1 MIARAKSASI
11 RYYRGIMRKNSST
24 TPPAPQAKVPRA
36 QRGPVPLHNLNPN
49 LNQQTRK
56 VLAQHYRAKYGV
68 K

>member
-11 RYYRGIMRKNSST
+11 RYYRGIMRKNSNS
-24 TPPAPQAKVPRA
+24 TPPAPQAKAPRA
-36 QRGPVPLHNLNPN
+36 PRGPVQSRNPN
-49 LNQQTRK
+49 LNEQTRK

>member
-1 MIARAKSASI
+1 
-11 RYYRGIMRKNSST
+11 MRKNSGS
-24 TPPAPQAKVPRA
+24 TPPASKAKAPPA
-36 QRGPVPLHNLNPN
+36 PRGPVPSRNPN

>member
-1 MIARAKSASI
+1 
-11 RYYRGIMRKNSST
+11 MRKNSST

-36 QRGPVPLHNLNPN
+36 QRGPVPLHNFNPN